1 MYMKLNI
8 KLLKTIPSMEVYSM
22 ENCGKISTNDDKWRF
37 SYWENH
43 QTRWGVFSNQKSY
56 KKISTPHSYARTCSI
71 NMTLMLIHCGV

>member
-1 MYMKLNI
+1 MKLNI

-22 ENCGKISTNDDKWRF
+22 ENCGFFQQMMINGGLVW
-37 SYWENH
+37 WENH